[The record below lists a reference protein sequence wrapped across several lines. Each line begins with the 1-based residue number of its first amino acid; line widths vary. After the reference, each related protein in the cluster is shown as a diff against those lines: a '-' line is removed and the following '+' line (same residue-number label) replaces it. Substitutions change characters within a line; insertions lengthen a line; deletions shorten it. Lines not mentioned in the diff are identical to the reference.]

1 MAGDDAMRTYRID
14 EEVSNPLVDA
24 SPPDTDTAIETV
36 TAADGTSIA
45 YERGG
50 RGPPL
55 VLVHGTTADHTR
67 WDPLRPAFEQHFTVY
82 AIDRRGRG
90 VSGDSAEYA
99 LEREAEDIAAV
110 VDSIDESVVLLGHSY
125 GALCS
130 LEAALRTDNLRKL
143 VLYEPPLTV
152 SDHVTDTEDVLD
164 EMTALMDDGE
174 SEQALEL
181 FFREIVGSGPRELEA
196 YRSSPDWPAR
206 VNTVHTVVREER
218 AEKGHE
224 FDAARF
230 AGLTIP
236 VLLLSG
242 DESAPFLK
250 DATDVLNDGLPNS
263 RIVVFTGHGHAVMN
277 TAPELF
283 VDEVLAFIQESS

>member
-1 MAGDDAMRTYRID
+1 MA
-14 EEVSNPLVDA
+14 DA
-24 SPPDTDTAIETV
+24 SPPDIDTAIETV
-36 TAADGTSIA
+36 TSADGTSIA

-67 WDPLRPAFEQHFTVY
+67 WDPLRPAFEEHFTVY

-90 VSGDSAEYA
+90 ESGDATEYA

-110 VDSIDESVVLLGHSY
+110 VDSIGESVVLLGHSY

-130 LEAALRTDNLRKL
+130 LEAALRTDRLRKL
-143 VLYEPPLTV
+143 ILYEPPLAV

-174 SEQALEL
+174 NEQALVR
-181 FFREIVGSGPRELEA
+181 FFRGVVGSSSTELDA

-206 VNTVHTVVREER
+206 VDAVHTVVREER
-218 AEKGHE
+218 AEKGYE

-230 AGLTIP
+230 VGLTIP
-236 VLLLSG
+236 TLLLSG

-250 DATDVLNDGLPNS
+250 DATDVLNDALPNS
-263 RIVVFTGHGHAVMN
+263 RIAIFAGHGHAAMN

-283 VDEVLAFIQESS
+283 IDEVLAFIQESN